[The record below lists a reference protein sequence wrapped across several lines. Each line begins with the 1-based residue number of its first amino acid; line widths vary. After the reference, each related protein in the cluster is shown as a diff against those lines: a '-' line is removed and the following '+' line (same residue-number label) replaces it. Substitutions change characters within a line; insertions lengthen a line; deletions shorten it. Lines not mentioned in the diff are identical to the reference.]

1 MPIIAVNIIPAK
13 NIENAQTTQ
22 YVSPSSTTTIIDK
35 FTATNFSSGM
45 VDVSINL
52 AAVSEATGNSNL
64 IVKTRTLQPGETYA
78 FPEIVGHILPSGGF
92 VSTLASAAA
101 AVNLRASGREIS

>member
-1 MPIIAVNIIPAK
+1 MAIIAANIIPAK
-13 NIENAQTTQ
+13 NMENAQTTQ
-22 YVSPSSTTTIIDK
+22 YVATGVTAIIDK
-35 FTATNFSSGM
+35 FTATNFSSSA
-45 VDVSINL
+45 VNVSVNL

-64 IVKTRTLQPGETYA
+64 IVKTRTLQPGETYT
-78 FPEIVGHILPSGGF
+78 FPEIVGHTLPSGGF

>member
-1 MPIIAVNIIPAK
+1 MPIIATNIIPAK

-22 YVSPSSTTTIIDK
+22 YVATGVTTIIDK

-45 VDVSINL
+45 VSVSVNL
-52 AAVSEATGNSNL
+52 AAAGTATGNSNL
-64 IVKTRTLQPGETYA
+64 IVKTRMLQPGETYT
-78 FPEIVGHILPSGGF
+78 FPEIVGHTLPSGGY

>member
-1 MPIIAVNIIPAK
+1 MPIIAANIIPAK
-13 NIENAQTTQ
+13 NMENAQTTQ
-22 YVSPSSTTTIIDK
+22 YVATGVTTIIDK
-35 FTATNFSSGM
+35 FTATNFSSSM
-45 VDVSINL
+45 VNVSVNL

-64 IVKTRTLQPGETYA
+64 IVKTRTLQPGETYT
-78 FPEIVGHILPSGGF
+78 FPEIVGHTLPSGGF

>member
-1 MPIIAVNIIPAK
+1 MPIIAANIIPAK
-13 NIENAQTTQ
+13 NMENAQTTQ
-22 YVSPSSTTTIIDK
+22 YVATGVTTIIDK

-45 VDVSINL
+45 VNVSVNL
-52 AAVSEATGNSNL
+52 AAVSEAAGNSNL
-64 IVKTRTLQPGETYA
+64 IVKTRTLQPGETYT
-78 FPEIVGHILPSGGF
+78 FPEIVGHTLPSGGF

>member
-1 MPIIAVNIIPAK
+1 MPIIATNIIPAK

-22 YVSPSSTTTIIDK
+22 YVAPSTTTTIIDK

-45 VDVSINL
+45 VNVSVNL
-52 AAVSEATGNSNL
+52 GAAGSATGNDNL
-64 IVKTRTLQPGETYA
+64 IVKTRTLQPGETYT
-78 FPEIVGHILPSGGF
+78 FPEIVGHTLPSGGY

>member
-1 MPIIAVNIIPAK
+1 MPIIAANIIPAK
-13 NIENAQTTQ
+13 NMENAQTTQ
-22 YVSPSSTTTIIDK
+22 YVSAPNVTTIIDK

-45 VDVSINL
+45 VNVSVNL
-52 AAVSEATGNSNL
+52 GAVSEATGNSNL
-64 IVKTRTLQPGETYA
+64 IVKTRTLQPGETYT

>member
-1 MPIIAVNIIPAK
+1 MPIIAANIIPAK
-13 NIENAQTTQ
+13 NMENTQTAQ
-22 YVSPSSTTTIIDK
+22 YVSDGVTTIIDK

-45 VDVSINL
+45 VNVSVNL
-52 AAVSEATGNSNL
+52 TVAGTAAGNSNL
-64 IVKTRTLQPGETYA
+64 IVKTRTLQPGETYT
-78 FPEIVGHILPSGGF
+78 FPEIVGHILPSGGI

>member
-1 MPIIAVNIIPAK
+1 MPIIATNIIPAK
-13 NIENAQTTQ
+13 NMENAQTVQ

-45 VDVSINL
+45 VNVSVNL
-52 AAVSEATGNSNL
+52 GAVSEAAANSNL
-64 IVKTRTLQPGETYA
+64 IVKTRTLQPGETYT
-78 FPEIVGHILPSGGF
+78 FPEIVGHTLPSGGY

>member
-1 MPIIAVNIIPAK
+1 MPIIAANIIPAK
-13 NIENAQTTQ
+13 NMENAQTTQ
-22 YVSPSSTTTIIDK
+22 YVATGVTTIIDK

-45 VDVSINL
+45 VNVSVNL

-64 IVKTRTLQPGETYA
+64 IVKTRTLQPGETYT
-78 FPEIVGHILPSGGF
+78 FPEIVGHTLPSGGF
-92 VSTLASAAA
+92 VSTLASSAA